1 MKQAQANTNTQ
12 IKYISGN
19 TAYQGRL
26 FSEIV
31 FWVLFVLI
39 CGESWNWNYP
49 AYYDSYVDYQ
59 LHYEDVTIEQGYAFL
74 VRLFNSWHLHYKYL
88 FLFLFGSGLLLMRNV
103 VKRYLGQNGWIF
115 YLLFFLFPTCNAVAA
130 FRNSVSMFIL
140 TFAFPFLLSDKKID
154 AIKFIALIF
163 LASTIHQTALIYLL
177 LLLKYPFQKHFW
189 RVFLWICFAVVMFF
203 ALLFTLL
210 PSYLSTFQPLLLL
223 FVSENELLDSAR
235 SVYISSSAGYGY
247 VLYTGFQLFCIYI
260 VYKLRDLYRRRVAV
274 NDEID
279 KFASLTLFANTLY
292 LFLMVFIKMDSTF
305 FRFFQN
311 LVPINYIAIIAMY
324 KQLYLKPKRNKA
336 QSIYLLFLFVLVAF
350 AIFRG
355 APWFEYN
362 IVPMFLDNWILQLN
376 F

>member
-1 MKQAQANTNTQ
+1 MQAEASIN
-12 IKYISGN
+12 KLKKSSASA
-19 TAYQGRL
+19 AYQGRM
-26 FSEIV
+26 FSDII

-49 AYYDSYVDYQ
+49 AYYDSYVDYN
-59 LHYEDVTIEQGYAFL
+59 LYYEDVTIEQGYAFL

-103 VKRYLGQNGWIF
+103 AKRYLGPNAWIF

-140 TFAFPFLLSDKKID
+140 TFAFPFLLSDKK
-154 AIKFIALIF
+154 AGAVKYVALIF
-163 LASTIHQTALIYLL
+163 LASTIHQTALLYLL
-177 LLLKYPFQKHFW
+177 LLLKYPFQKRFW
-189 RVFLWICFAVVMFF
+189 RIFLWICFTIVMSI
-203 ALLFTLL
+203 ALLFTLF

-223 FVSENELLDSAR
+223 FVSDNEILDSAR
-235 SVYISSSAGYGY
+235 TVYISSSAGYGFVIY
-247 VLYTGFQLFCIYI
+247 SGFQLFCIFI
-260 VYKLRDLYRRRVAV
+260 VYKFREMYRRRVAV
-274 NDEID
+274 NDRID

-292 LFLMVFIKMDSTF
+292 LFLVVFIKMDSTF

-311 LVPINYIAIIAMY
+311 LMPINYIAIIAMY
-324 KQLYLKPKRNKA
+324 KQLYIRPNHNNV
-336 QSIYLLFLFVLVAF
+336 QSVYLLFLVVLIAF

-362 IVPMFLDNWILQLN
+362 ILPMFLDNWILQLN